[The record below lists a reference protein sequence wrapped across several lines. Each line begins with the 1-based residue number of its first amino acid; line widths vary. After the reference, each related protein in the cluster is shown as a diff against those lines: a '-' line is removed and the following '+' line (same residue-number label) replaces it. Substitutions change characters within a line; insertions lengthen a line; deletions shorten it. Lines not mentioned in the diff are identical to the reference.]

1 MKKMT
6 VEIWSDI
13 ACPYCYIGKRKFE
26 KALAQFEHRDEIKL
40 EWHSYELNPDLP
52 KKALDMSFAEYFSK
66 ENGASAEDVKA
77 FCLKL
82 TSLAKEQGLDFN
94 FDNLIVAN
102 TSDALRLVKLANESG
117 LADEAEEA
125 LFDAYFVKS
134 KDISDRAI
142 LVELGV
148 KIGLNEASIVKML
161 DSDKYLEQIEK
172 DIDYSENGLNL
183 EYIPFYYFNNKDIIQ
198 GSMEIEDYIDMLNKA
213 YTEWKEHGV
222 GQGDGEKRSGGRSCS
237 ADGVCSL

>member
-1 MKKMT
+1 MT

-26 KALAQFEHRDEIKL
+26 KALALFEHRDEIKL

-134 KDISDRAI
+134 KD
-142 LVELGV
+142 
-148 KIGLNEASIVKML
+148 ASIVKML

-198 GSMEIEDYIDMLNKA
+198 GSIEVEDYIDMLNKA

-222 GQGDGEKRSGGRSCS
+222 GRGDGEKRSGGRSCS